1 MTDDHFM
8 SIALRLAEKN
18 LGNVAPNPA
27 VGCVIVKDGTIISEG
42 YTGIGGRPHAEVVAL
57 QNAKGSTQ
65 DATMYITLEPC
76 CHFGVTEP
84 CTAGIIRAGIKRVVI
99 ATIDPDSRV
108 LGGGIKALKEAGIEI
123 EQGIMQKEAEELN
136 VGFFTTK
143 ELHRPFIACKIATTL
158 DGKIATFTGDSKW
171 ITSEDTRNWVH
182 ELRAKYDAIMIG
194 SNTLINDD
202 PLLTCRLPELGS
214 RSPIRLIIDSQAKLK
229 EEHNIAKTADKVTTW
244 VITNREIE
252 RKIKNIN
259 YLIVNTPPVIP
270 VPRHIAVVRGGS
282 VLAGFASN
290 TKVSFQCLDYL
301 DPGKLIV
308 HYTTFSIKKLDSSV
322 KHWNDTTGKL
332 QCSYNYVPG
341 HWNLEKTWI
350 PTSSAQLYE
359 CCNIRAIF
367 TKKGVIP
374 VPRHWDPEN
383 FKQLHNENW
392 IPASRAGMTSEPDVI
407 GKVCLKNMASKLV
420 SEIGITRLLVEGG
433 GVLITELLK
442 CNLIDRLIICRS
454 GKILGNDAISF
465 VGNLGIQSINK
476 CYQFKKTEIID
487 FDEDI
492 VEIWDRLL

>member
-1 MTDDHFM
+1 M

-42 YTGIGGRPHAEVVAL
+42 YTGIGGRPHAEIVAL

-108 LGGGIKALKEAGIEI
+108 SGRGIKVLKEAGIEV
-123 EQGIMQKEAEELN
+123 EQGIMQKEAEKLN
-136 VGFFTTK
+136 IGFFTTK

-171 ITSEDTRNWVH
+171 ITSENTRNWMH

-202 PLLTCRLPELGS
+202 PLLTCRLPGFED
-214 RSPIRLIIDSQAKLK
+214 RSPIRLIIDSQGKLK
-229 EEHNIAKTADKVTTW
+229 EEHNIAKTADKITTW
-244 VITNREIE
+244 VITNNKVKK
-252 RKIKNIN
+252 KIKSIN
-259 YLIVNTPPVIP
+259 YLIVDSNNTPPVIP

-290 TKVSFQCLDYL
+290 TKVSSQCLTLGSSKIDC
-301 DPGKLIV
+301 KQA

-322 KHWNDTTGKL
+322 SYLHDTTGKL

-341 HWNLEKTWI
+341 HWNLEKT
-350 PTSSAQLYE
+350 Q
-359 CCNIRAIF
+359 
-367 TKKGVIP
+367 
-374 VPRHWDPEN
+374 
-383 FKQLHNENW
+383 
-392 IPASRAGMTSEPDVI
+392 IPASRAGMTPEPDI
-407 GKVCLKNMASKLV
+407 INKICLKNMASKLV
-420 SEIGITRLLVEGG
+420 SEVGITRLLVEGG
-433 GVLITELLK
+433 GMLITELLK
-442 CNLIDRLIICRS
+442 HNLIDRLIICRS
-454 GKILGNDAISF
+454 GKILGNDATPL
-465 VGNLGIQSINK
+465 VGNLEIQSINN
-476 CYQFKKTEIID
+476 CYQFKKTEIIE
-487 FDEDI
+487 FSEDV
-492 VEIWDRLL
+492 VEVWDRSCVPE

>member
-57 QNAKGSTQ
+57 QNAKDSTHG
-65 DATMYITLEPC
+65 ATIYITLEPC

-84 CTAGIIRAGIKRVVI
+84 CTTGIIRAGIKRVVI

-108 LGGGIKALKEAGIEI
+108 LGGGIKALKEAGIEV

-143 ELHRPFIACKIATTL
+143 KLHRPFIACKIATTL

-202 PLLTCRLPELGS
+202 PLLTCRSPELEN
-214 RSPIRLIIDSQAKLK
+214 RSPIRLIIDSQEKLQ
-229 EEHNIAKTADKVTTW
+229 EEHNIAKTADKVITW

-252 RKIKNIN
+252 RKIKDIN
-259 YLIVNTPPVIP
+259 YLIVNSNHKPPVIP
-270 VPRHIAVVRGGS
+270 DVTPTHSPV
-282 VLAGFASN
+282 
-290 TKVSFQCLDYL
+290 
-301 DPGKLIV
+301 
-308 HYTTFSIKKLDSSV
+308 
-322 KHWNDTTGKL
+322 
-332 QCSYNYVPG
+332 
-341 HWNLEKTWI
+341 I
-350 PTSSAQLYE
+350 PMPSP
-359 CCNIRAIF
+359 
-367 TKKGVIP
+367 VIP

-383 FKQLHNENW
+383 FKQLRSENW
-392 IPASRAGMTSEPDVI
+392 IPVSNTGMTSDR
-407 GKVCLKNMASKLV
+407 KVCLKNMASKLV

-442 CNLIDRLIICRS
+442 HNLIDRLIICRS
-454 GKILGNDAISF
+454 GKILGNDATPF
-465 VGNLGIQSINK
+465 VGNLGIQSINE
-476 CYQFKKTEIID
+476 CYRFKRAEIIE
-487 FDEDI
+487 FSEDV
-492 VEIWDRLL
+492 VEVWDRLP

>member
-1 MTDDHFM
+1 MTGDHFM

-57 QNAKGSTQ
+57 QNAKDSTHG
-65 DATMYITLEPC
+65 ATIYITLEPC

-84 CTAGIIRAGIKRVVI
+84 CTTGIIRAGIKRVVI

-108 LGGGIKALKEAGIEI
+108 LGGGIKALKEAGIEV

-143 ELHRPFIACKIATTL
+143 KLHRPFIACKIATTL

-202 PLLTCRLPELGS
+202 PLLTCRSPELEN
-214 RSPIRLIIDSQAKLK
+214 RSPIRLIIDSQEKLQ
-229 EEHNIAKTADKVTTW
+229 EEHNIAKTADKVITW

-252 RKIKNIN
+252 RKIKDIN
-259 YLIVNTPPVIP
+259 YLIVNSNHKPPVIP
-270 VPRHIAVVRGGS
+270 DVTPTHSPV
-282 VLAGFASN
+282 
-290 TKVSFQCLDYL
+290 
-301 DPGKLIV
+301 
-308 HYTTFSIKKLDSSV
+308 
-322 KHWNDTTGKL
+322 
-332 QCSYNYVPG
+332 
-341 HWNLEKTWI
+341 I
-350 PTSSAQLYE
+350 PMPSP
-359 CCNIRAIF
+359 
-367 TKKGVIP
+367 VIP

-383 FKQLHNENW
+383 FKQLRSENW
-392 IPASRAGMTSEPDVI
+392 IPVSNTGMTSDR
-407 GKVCLKNMASKLV
+407 KVCLKNMASKLV

-442 CNLIDRLIICRS
+442 HNLIDRLIICRS
-454 GKILGNDAISF
+454 GKILGNDATPF
-465 VGNLGIQSINK
+465 VGNLGIQSINE
-476 CYQFKKTEIID
+476 CYRFKRAEIIE
-487 FDEDI
+487 FSEDV
-492 VEIWDRLL
+492 VEVWDRLP

>member
-18 LGNVAPNPA
+18 LGNVASNPT
-27 VGCVIVKDGTIISEG
+27 VGCVIVKDGIIIGEG
-42 YTGIGGRPHAEVVAL
+42 YTGVGGRPHAEVVAL
-57 QNAKGSTQ
+57 QSAEGLTHG
-65 DATMYITLEPC
+65 ATMYITLEPC
-76 CHFGVTEP
+76 CHFGVTGP
-84 CTAGIIRAGIKRVVI
+84 CTAEIIRAGIKRVVI

-108 LGGGIKALKEAGIEI
+108 SGGGIKALKEAGIEV

-143 ELHRPFIACKIATTL
+143 EFHRPFIACKIATTL

-214 RSPIRLIIDSQAKLK
+214 RSPIRLIIDSQEKLQ
-229 EEHNIAKTADKVTTW
+229 EEHNIAKTADKVITW

-259 YLIVNTPPVIP
+259 YLIVNSNHKPPVIP
-270 VPRHIAVVRGGS
+270 DV
-282 VLAGFASN
+282 
-290 TKVSFQCLDYL
+290 T
-301 DPGKLIV
+301 
-308 HYTTFSIKKLDSSV
+308 
-322 KHWNDTTGKL
+322 
-332 QCSYNYVPG
+332 
-341 HWNLEKTWI
+341 
-350 PTSSAQLYE
+350 PTHSPVILTPSP
-359 CCNIRAIF
+359 
-367 TKKGVIP
+367 VIP

-392 IPASRAGMTSEPDVI
+392 IPASRAGMTSEPDI
-407 GKVCLKNMASKLV
+407 IDKVCLKDMASKLA

-442 CNLIDRLIICRS
+442 HSLIDRLIICRS
-454 GKILGNDAISF
+454 GKILGNDAIPF
-465 VGNLGIQSINK
+465 IGNLGIQSINN
-476 CYQFKKTEIID
+476 CYQFKKVEIIEFSKD
-487 FDEDI
+487 V
-492 VEIWDRLL
+492 VEVWNRLP

>member
-57 QNAKGSTQ
+57 QNAKDSTQ

-108 LGGGIKALKEAGIEI
+108 SGGGIKALKEAGIEV

-136 VGFFTTK
+136 VGFLTTK
-143 ELHRPFIACKIATTL
+143 KLHRPFIACKIATTL

-171 ITSEDTRNWVH
+171 ITSENTRNWVQK
-182 ELRAKYDAIMIG
+182 LRAKYDAIMIG

-202 PLLTCRLPELGS
+202 PLLTCRLPGLGS
-214 RSPIRLIIDSQAKLK
+214 RSPIRLIIDSQGKLK
-229 EEHNIAKTADKVTTW
+229 EEHNIAKTAGPLYSYDLSKEPTAHSSVSFQRVTLESRKKEEPVSRTGMTGGSTW

-252 RKIKNIN
+252 KKMKNIN
-259 YLIVNTPPVIP
+259 YLVVN
-270 VPRHIAVVRGGS
+270 
-282 VLAGFASN
+282 SN
-290 TKVSFQCLDYL
+290 D
-301 DPGKLIV
+301 
-308 HYTTFSIKKLDSSV
+308 
-322 KHWNDTTGKL
+322 
-332 QCSYNYVPG
+332 
-341 HWNLEKTWI
+341 
-350 PTSSAQLYE
+350 A
-359 CCNIRAIF
+359 
-367 TKKGVIP
+367 
-374 VPRHWDPEN
+374 
-383 FKQLHNENW
+383 
-392 IPASRAGMTSEPDVI
+392 
-407 GKVCLKNMASKLV
+407 GKVCLKDMASKLV
-420 SEIGITRLLVEGG
+420 SEVGITRLLVEGG

-454 GKILGNDAISF
+454 GKILGNDAIPF
-465 VGNLGIQSINK
+465 IGNVGIQSINN
-476 CYQFKKTEIID
+476 CYQFKKVEIIE
-487 FDEDI
+487 FSEDV
-492 VEIWDRLL
+492 VEMWDRLS

>member
-158 DGKIATFTGDSKW
+158 DGKIATFTGDSRW

-244 VITNREIE
+244 VITNDEVKK
-252 RKIKNIN
+252 KIKNIN
-259 YLIVNTPPVIP
+259 YLIVN
-270 VPRHIAVVRGGS
+270 
-282 VLAGFASN
+282 SN
-290 TKVSFQCLDYL
+290 
-301 DPGKLIV
+301 
-308 HYTTFSIKKLDSSV
+308 
-322 KHWNDTTGKL
+322 N
-332 QCSYNYVPG
+332 
-341 HWNLEKTWI
+341 
-350 PTSSAQLYE
+350 A
-359 CCNIRAIF
+359 
-367 TKKGVIP
+367 
-374 VPRHWDPEN
+374 
-383 FKQLHNENW
+383 
-392 IPASRAGMTSEPDVI
+392 
-407 GKVCLKNMASKLV
+407 GKVCLKDMASKLV
-420 SEIGITRLLVEGG
+420 SEVGITRLLVEGG

-454 GKILGNDAISF
+454 GKILGNDATPFI
-465 VGNLGIQSINK
+465 GNLGIQSINK
-476 CYQFKKTEIID
+476 CYQFKKTEIIE
-487 FDEDI
+487 FSED
-492 VEIWDRLL
+492 VAEVWDRLP